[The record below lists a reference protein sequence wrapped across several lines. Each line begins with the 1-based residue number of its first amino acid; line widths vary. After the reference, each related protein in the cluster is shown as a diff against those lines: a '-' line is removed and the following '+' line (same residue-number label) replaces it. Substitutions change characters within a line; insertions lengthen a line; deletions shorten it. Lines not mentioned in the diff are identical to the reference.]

1 MTDTN
6 PFAALLKLVENVII
20 LPVITNLDLDVERVL
35 QAAIDAKPAYVLV
48 IGEDAEGKLY
58 FASSKSDG
66 GEALW
71 WMEKAKRALM
81 EISG

>member
-1 MTDTN
+1 M
-6 PFAALLKLVENVII
+6 KLVENVTV
-20 LPVITNLDLDVERVL
+20 LPVVTTLDLDVERVL

-48 IGEDAEGKLY
+48 IGEDAEGNLY
-58 FASSKSDG
+58 FGSSKPDG

-81 EISG
+81 EISE

>member
-1 MTDTN
+1 MK
-6 PFAALLKLVENVII
+6 LLENVTV
-20 LPVITNLDLDVERVL
+20 LPVITSLDLDVDRVL
-35 QAAIDAKPAYVLV
+35 QAAIDAKPAYVMV
-48 IGEDAEGKLY
+48 IGEGADGKLY

-81 EISG
+81 EISE

>member
-1 MTDTN
+1 M
-6 PFAALLKLVENVII
+6 KLVENVTI
-20 LPVITNLDLDVERVL
+20 LPVVTSLDLDVERVL
-35 QAAIDAKPAYVLV
+35 KAAIDAKPAYVLV
-48 IGEDAEGKLY
+48 IGEDENGALY

-81 EISG
+81 EISE